1 MRTVFIS
8 FMCALWLG
16 LPAFA
21 DIERPT
27 TLNDTLGLLLERLL
41 PEFPDAVLNSVDRN
55 ITLDKD
61 GDTTINPDNIHAV
74 LQTTPDG
81 AEREAAL
88 ENFVAAMTD
97 AMNEPARD
105 TSQLPLGRIYP
116 VLRHASFADG
126 AADGG
131 NAALRDGGLYFE
143 RYAGDMILVYA
154 IDYPDRVA
162 YLTRQDLRDADVY
175 PAQMTEAAFA
185 NLAEKTDIARFEG
198 NGVSFMVVVDG
209 FYESSMVLNDAMWAS
224 VSERL
229 DDEIVMI
236 VPSRDVL
243 VIAPRRETAEVD
255 FLDSVRQDVLTN
267 GTHQLSDLMYVWRD
281 GRWQVFED

>member
-61 GDTTINPDNIHAV
+61 GDATINHDDIHAV

-105 TSQLPLGRIYP
+105 TS
-116 VLRHASFADG
+116 
-126 AADGG
+126 
-131 NAALRDGGLYFE
+131 
-143 RYAGDMILVYA
+143 
-154 IDYPDRVA
+154 
-162 YLTRQDLRDADVY
+162 
-175 PAQMTEAAFA
+175 
-185 NLAEKTDIARFEG
+185 
-198 NGVSFMVVVDG
+198 
-209 FYESSMVLNDAMWAS
+209 
-224 VSERL
+224 
-229 DDEIVMI
+229 
-236 VPSRDVL
+236 
-243 VIAPRRETAEVD
+243 
-255 FLDSVRQDVLTN
+255 
-267 GTHQLSDLMYVWRD
+267 
-281 GRWQVFED
+281 

>member
-61 GDTTINPDNIHAV
+61 GDTTINHDDIHAV

-105 TSQLPLGRIYP
+105 TSELPLGRIYP

-224 VSERL
+224 ASERL

-267 GTHQLSDLMYVWRD
+267 GTHQLSGLMYVWRD